1 MELFNIEYAD
11 NNYYHYINNNLEYS
25 KHLPYYFESMGK
37 SNFKP
42 GSYTKRKNIF
52 FFVLL
57 FTVSGKGV
65 LNYMNQEIECTPN
78 TVCFIDCYKYND
90 YHTLPDHNWEYYWI
104 ILNGCGVEA
113 YFNYMFSSKYDC
125 INLEPNKFSEIIDMI
140 KTIEQIYIKRNNVSD
155 VLISSYLDKI
165 LSLLAQN
172 TINSNKISYFDVF
185 YSINKYIFTNLNRK
199 IYANELANYANIPL
213 SNLQRKIKYKFGL
226 TIMDYVK
233 KERLK
238 TGKNLLINS
247 DLSIENISASIG
259 ISNAGRFIRY
269 FKQEYGET
277 PNEYR
282 KRHKQ

>member
-1 MELFNIEYAD
+1 M
-11 NNYYHYINNNLEYS
+11 
-25 KHLPYYFESMGK
+25 
-37 SNFKP
+37 
-42 GSYTKRKNIF
+42 
-52 FFVLL
+52 
-57 FTVSGKGV
+57 
-65 LNYMNQEIECTPN
+65 
-78 TVCFIDCYKYND
+78 
-90 YHTLPDHNWEYYWI
+90 
-104 ILNGCGVEA
+104 
-113 YFNYMFSSKYDC
+113 
-125 INLEPNKFSEIIDMI
+125 
-140 KTIEQIYIKRNNVSD
+140 SD

-213 SNLQRKIKYKFGL
+213 SNLQRKIKHKFGL